1 MVEFTLSSAW
11 AFCFRTLFFQAEQL
25 ERRRR
30 QEHEG
35 GSRGPA
41 VKGRGRGEGGA
52 RVEIWIRPSGQAA
65 TPSSQRGGSE
75 SSRDSEQD
83 GELGSLSASDVSSFA
98 HSVSLIHTQ
107 GHLPFH
113 VCTKRHWYMFAS
125 SIFDIF
131 PANRCLPHSVIEFSF
146 PLSSL

>member
-1 MVEFTLSSAW
+1 MALVYS
-11 AFCFRTLFFQAEQL
+11 FFKAEQL

-41 VKGRGRGEGGA
+41 VKGRGRGEDGA

-83 GELGSLSASDVSSFA
+83 GELSSLSASDVR
-98 HSVSLIHTQ
+98 SVS
-107 GHLPFH
+107 P
-113 VCTKRHWYMFAS
+113 
-125 SIFDIF
+125 
-131 PANRCLPHSVIEFSF
+131 PP
-146 PLSSL
+146 PLSHTHRFSYVICIHSESLVCVFHAHNSFKHRIIQTCRKYLVLFPFCLS

>member
-1 MVEFTLSSAW
+1 MSLFEEAKRKVGHTSFINKQFTLTKTLGRASA
-11 AFCFRTLFFQAEQL
+11 FFLQTLFLQAEQL
-25 ERRRR
+25 ERRRK

-41 VKGRGRGEGGA
+41 VRGRARGEDGA

-83 GELGSLSASDVSSFA
+83 GELGSLSASDVS
-98 HSVSLIHTQ
+98 V
-107 GHLPFH
+107 G
-113 VCTKRHWYMFAS
+113 
-125 SIFDIF
+125 D
-131 PANRCLPHSVIEFSF
+131 
-146 PLSSL
+146 